1 MLEHFNFWLVAMSLV
16 ILIASFYGRYEDL
29 MCEGHS
35 SLKSY
40 LIVNLILVLLIVG
53 AHKILYFFIIFELS
67 IIPIFLVITGW
78 GYQPEKIRAA
88 YALFFFTAVSAGPLL
103 IILIT
108 SYNQNLNLEVGSLYR
123 YNTNSFYNSIQRFLL
138 LGGFSKI
145 TFLGCSLVTTF
156 SPCGSSCLRLYYP
169 CRNLRD
175 LLFNRV
181 QNLIMS
187 LGIRTL

>member
-1 MLEHFNFWLVAMSLV
+1 
-16 ILIASFYGRYEDL
+16 

-88 YALFFFTAVSAGPLL
+88 YALFFFTAVSASPLL

-108 SYNQNLNLEVGSLYR
+108 SY
-123 YNTNSFYNSIQRFLL
+123 T
-138 LGGFSKI
+138 K
-145 TFLGCSLVTTF
+145 T
-156 SPCGSSCLRLYYP
+156 
-169 CRNLRD
+169 
-175 LLFNRV
+175 
-181 QNLIMS
+181 
-187 LGIRTL
+187 